1 MFAVSVFSNLA
12 CQVPAET
19 RPRAAGRHV
28 PLLALTL
35 VTVPRECQIVIQY
48 RVDLKVAGKPGVD
61 FSFCSAKF
69 DGMPSSQTAT
79 YSVP

>member
-35 VTVPRECQIVIQY
+35 VTVPCECQIVIQY
-48 RVDLKVAGKPGVD
+48 RVDLKVAGKPDVD

-69 DGMPSSQTAT
+69 DGMPSSQSAT
-79 YSVP
+79 